1 MQNVAD
7 RGGVKN
13 EMGGKKG
20 EKGENSVD
28 RHRATI
34 NGRFPSPFSL
44 FYFFFFLFYRS
55 FTVIGGK
62 ADSTLH

>member
-13 EMGGKKG
+13 EVGKNG

-28 RHRATI
+28 RHGATI

-44 FYFFFFLFYRS
+44 FYFFLFYRS